1 MKVDTSKDVST
12 YLFKKFIKRK
22 GIIMRYFKEG
32 DNYLTEM
39 EVISAYK
46 EDYVVQD
53 TQMPFRFNV
62 DGLPPEY
69 MRTFESWI
77 EWQLERGT
85 YIEVSVV
92 DFIRFKF
99 ETCGLVKYLT
109 SETARAGYEDI
120 VSLTIKNSTVSASD
134 LYEFFSHIR
143 RQMCPNTDEDEFFSN
158 SGLSILHKYINSDIY
173 KEIQSLNIIVEM
185 RSMLEETVLWFQD
198 DIQKLKFNYWML
210 TSVLM
215 RKWFREQDQID
226 VWEDTVHVRCIDR
239 GIDTGLEFGKDY
251 RAVEDSYFHG
261 TWHIYDV
268 YDNKFRGKFLKDKFE
283 EMEEESND

>member
-1 MKVDTSKDVST
+1 
-12 YLFKKFIKRK
+12 
-22 GIIMRYFKEG
+22 MRYFKEG
-32 DNYLTEM
+32 DNYLTET

-46 EDYVVQD
+46 EDYVVKD

-77 EWQLERGT
+77 TWQLEHGT

-99 ETCGLVKYLT
+99 ETCGLVKCL
-109 SETARAGYEDI
+109 SESTDEDEHEEP
-120 VSLTIKNSTVSASD
+120 VLTIKNSSISASD

-143 RQMCPNTDEDEFFSN
+143 HQMCPNMNEDEFFNN
-158 SGLSILHKYINSDIY
+158 SGISILRSYVNSDVY
-173 KEIQSLNIIVEM
+173 KEIESRKIIAEM
-185 RSMLEETVLWFQD
+185 RSMLEGTVFWFQD